1 LSTNKIAFVGGQCS
15 AMQTVAVAADELI
28 FAAEF
33 SLRAKLNF
41 PQIYNQSPGEQRS
54 AHTLFKINSKCFL
67 FLISFFAFL
76 ESLAFVASSLVP

>member
-1 LSTNKIAFVGGQCS
+1 VGGQCS

-54 AHTLFKINSKCFL
+54 AHTLFKIKREILKLCNRWPN
-67 FLISFFAFL
+67 
-76 ESLAFVASSLVP
+76 ETVRD